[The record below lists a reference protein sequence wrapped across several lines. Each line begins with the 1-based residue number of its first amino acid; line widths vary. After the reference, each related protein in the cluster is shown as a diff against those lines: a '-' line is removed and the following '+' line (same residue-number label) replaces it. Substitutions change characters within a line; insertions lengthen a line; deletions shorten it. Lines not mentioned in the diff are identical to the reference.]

1 MNLTIAIMTAVMLLT
16 LISPFGVYYAVKLA
30 KKQDYTGHRKF
41 QNIIFFICVLGV
53 LALEVLIR
61 YSGGSGSLASKS
73 NYYGTGFFTFTL
85 VSHIIVAVLTYLLW
99 TVLIIISNRKF
110 QKTLP
115 GKFSKTHK
123 QIGIIVFI
131 GLIYTAISALAVYL
145 MSLNLV

>member
-1 MNLTIAIMTAVMLLT
+1 MNFTTFIMTAVLLLT
-16 LISPFGVYYAVKLA
+16 LISPFGVYYGVKLA
-30 KKQDYTGHRKF
+30 RKKDYKTHRKI
-41 QNIIFFICVLGV
+41 QNIIFFLCVIGV

-73 NYYGTGFFTFTL
+73 EYYGTSFFTITL
-85 VSHIIVAVLTYLLW
+85 VSHIIIAVLTYLLW
-99 TVLIIISNRKF
+99 TVLIILSNRKF

-123 QIGIIVFI
+123 RVGKIIFV
-131 GLIYTAISALAVYL
+131 GLVYTAITALMIYL

>member
-1 MNLTIAIMTAVMLLT
+1 MNLTIFIMTAVLLLT
-16 LISPFGVYYAVKLA
+16 LFSPFGVYYGIKQA
-30 KKQDYTGHRKF
+30 KKKDYKTHRKI

-61 YSGGSGSLASKS
+61 YSGGSGSLASNS
-73 NYYGTGFFTFTL
+73 EYYGTSFFTITL

-99 TVLIIISNRKF
+99 TGLIILSNRKF

-123 QIGIIVFI
+123 RLGKIIFA
-131 GLIYTAISALAVYL
+131 GLVYTAISALTVYL
-145 MSLNLV
+145 MTLNLV